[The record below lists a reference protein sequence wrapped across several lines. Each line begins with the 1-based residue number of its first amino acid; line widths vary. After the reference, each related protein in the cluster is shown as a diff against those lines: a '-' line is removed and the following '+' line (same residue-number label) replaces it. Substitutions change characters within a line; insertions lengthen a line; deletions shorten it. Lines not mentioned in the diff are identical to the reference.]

1 MLGVA
6 TLLAV
11 IFLADPFLID
21 RFIDIFPWNISGGI
35 GKVVFGA
42 ILLYVVCS
50 LLPLGKIRVGAT
62 EIAYPG
68 FTTTLMQILLG
79 MAELLCATTIIYL
92 VLPTEN
98 PCFLMVAGVF
108 VVALSAA
115 MISHSPGGLGVSEL
129 VFLAGLP
136 DMAKTDVLAAL
147 LVFRLLYFV
156 LPFLAALPVIALFE
170 LSTNN
175 RPVR

>member
-1 MLGVA
+1 
-6 TLLAV
+6 
-11 IFLADPFLID
+11 
-21 RFIDIFPWNISGGI
+21 
-35 GKVVFGA
+35 
-42 ILLYVVCS
+42 
-50 LLPLGKIRVGAT
+50 
-62 EIAYPG
+62 
-68 FTTTLMQILLG
+68 MQILLG

-98 PCFLMVAGVF
+98 PGFLVVAGVF

-115 MISHSPGGLGVSEL
+115 MISHSPGGLGVFEL

-136 DMAKTDVLAAL
+136 EMAKTDVLAAL

-170 LSTNN
+170 LNTNN